1 MNLASACKR
10 ARNIRMTTKK
20 QGKKKKE
27 AVTFSFSHP
36 HQLVLMINNTP
47 PASPRALSYI
57 YNIIVDTKN
66 TIFYK
71 QSVKPYFEKSKTK
84 LMVTKCPRLEV
95 YVVVNFLSQVVF
107 FLFLLF
113 LGMVINETEKKKNYL
128 RRKIDYNVYI
138 TFSTLH

>member
-1 MNLASACKR
+1 
-10 ARNIRMTTKK
+10 MTTKK

-36 HQLVLMINNTP
+36 HQLVLMINTP
-47 PASPRALSYI
+47 PASPRPLSYI

-84 LMVTKCPRLEV
+84 LMVTKCPQLEV
-95 YVVVNFLSQVVF
+95 YVIVNFLSQVVF
-107 FLFLLF
+107 SLSFVF
-113 LGMVINETEKKKNYL
+113 GYGN
-128 RRKIDYNVYI
+128 
-138 TFSTLH
+138 